1 MSQASAEIPDHDT
14 PPNTTSSPNPN
25 RSSIDLSMELE
36 RQLEADPD
44 VQTPL
49 TKQQRLS
56 LDPNV
61 LVHIIMQLRES
72 IDTLN
77 HEKEDL
83 VKQLTE
89 SHSRIAEFK
98 DTISLLM
105 ERCSSLETD
114 LDASRK
120 KIRDDEEAIVLLR
133 SKGKAFHPVCYMK
146 FPNAGSWFSRGKQAG
161 SYEITIGAQR

>member
-1 MSQASAEIPDHDT
+1 MSQLEPSSEIPDHDT
-14 PPNTTSSPNPN
+14 HSNTSPNPN

-36 RQLEADPD
+36 RQLEADGD
-44 VQTPL
+44 GQTPL

-83 VKQLTE
+83 VRQLTE

-105 ERCSSLETD
+105 ERSSSLETD

-120 KIRDDEEAIVLLR
+120 KNKEDEEAITLLR
-133 SKGKAFHPVCYMK
+133 SKGEVFRPICYMK
-146 FPNAGSWFSRGKQAG
+146 FPNAGS
-161 SYEITIGAQR
+161 